1 MVTAHDLEA
10 ARRAYA
16 AALNTEHEQT
26 ARAAF
31 VALIS
36 QADREFYAERAGIRQ
51 YVGGMSRN
59 DAERAALADIGQ
71 VDP

>member
-16 AALNTEHEQT
+16 AALDT